1 MINAREL
8 KRRAELD
15 GVEKTEAH
23 LLEALSE
30 GHLKP
35 EHFSFR
41 DLFKALVVNRDGHQV
56 GADVLEECCDPQGP
70 QKSLS
75 LSESTGMVNT
85 GAFANVSGP
94 IVFNATMAG
103 YQSEEFVF
111 TNKIPT
117 IQTQFSGEKIPGVS
131 DLGDQSQIVAEGRPY
146 PLAGLSEDWVETPS
160 TLKRGFIV
168 PVTKEAIFFDRTG
181 ILLRQASDLGKSYG
195 LNKEKRAIDCIIDQ
209 NTTAHR
215 YRWRGTTY
223 ATYQTTTPWINKKTS
238 NGLEDWTDIDN
249 AEQLFANMVDPNTG
263 EPINVM
269 ADTIIVTPQNEK
281 NAMRILDAI
290 GIAYHGGGYAV
301 SGNLTQTNAA
311 NPVGKGRYSAPYSLL
326 SSRHLPGRLA
336 TDTDWF
342 IGNIAKACV
351 YMQNWAATYTQA
363 PMNSEEEFNSDI
375 VYRFKVSERGAFAT
389 LDPRYLVWNTV
400 A

>member
-35 EHFSFR
+35 EDFSLR
-41 DLFKALVVNRDGHQV
+41 DTFKALVVNRDGDMV
-56 GADVLEECCDPQGP
+56 GSDVLEECCNPQH
-70 QKSLS
+70 QNSKLS
-75 LSESTGMVNT
+75 LAESTGMVNT
-85 GAFANVSGP
+85 AAFANITGQ
-94 IVFNATMAG
+94 IAFNAAMAG
-103 YQSEEFVF
+103 YESEEFIF
-111 TNKIPT
+111 TRKIPT
-117 IQTQFSGEKIPGVS
+117 IQTQFSGEKIPGIS
-131 DLGDQSQIVAEGRPY
+131 DLGDQAQIVAEGRPY
-146 PLAGLSEDWVETPS
+146 PLAGVSEDWVETPS

-181 ILLRQASDLGKSYG
+181 ILLRQASDLGKSFG

-209 NTTAHR
+209 NTTAAR

-238 NGLEDWTDIDN
+238 NGLEDWTDIGN
-249 AEQLFANMVDPNTG
+249 AEQLLANMVDPNTG

-269 ADTIIVTPQNEK
+269 ADTIIVTPEK
-281 NAMRILDAI
+281 ESAAMRILDAI
-290 GIAYHGGGYAV
+290 GIAYHSGGYV
-301 SGNLTQTNAA
+301 TNASVSQSNGP
-311 NPVGKGRYSAPYSLL
+311 NPVGRGRYSTKYSVM

-342 IGNIAKACV
+342 LGNPAKAFA

-375 VYRFKVSERGAFAT
+375 VYRYKVSERGAFAT
-389 LDPRYLVWNTV
+389 MDPRYMIWNTV